1 MLFSDENGE
10 SACPQPTRALDGEKI
25 ILTHPTKTT
34 GRNFDE
40 VCDGN
45 PGGYLGLA
53 SSPEVLSRQEATD
66 SKNTSGT
73 LGDVIDEAVCPVV
86 PKNPPQPREFDI
98 TVREEKTDRRFEFDF
113 SDLVDPNAKVI
124 KPASSL
130 RDSFTNLPCILTE

>member
-25 ILTHPTKTT
+25 TLTHPTKTT
-34 GRNFDE
+34 GRNFD
-40 VCDGN
+40 
-45 PGGYLGLA
+45 
-53 SSPEVLSRQEATD
+53 RQEATD

-73 LGDVIDEAVCPVV
+73 LNNVIDEAVCPVV
-86 PKNPPQPREFDI
+86 PENPPQPREFDI